1 MKRYKARL
9 VAKGYNQRSGIDYD
23 KVFALVAR
31 LETIRLLI
39 NLVAQKNE
47 TFTKWMLNRFLE
59 WLSCRGHLYRVTHRL
74 YSKRARK
81 QSFKTKKSFMWLKK
95 STKGME

>member
-59 WLSCRGHLYRVTHRL
+59 WLS
-74 YSKRARK
+74 
-81 QSFKTKKSFMWLKK
+81 
-95 STKGME
+95 